1 MEKSRQT
8 QGLQVPGRL
17 PTDPGAP
24 SAPESQV
31 KVAIALGY
39 APEAEDA
46 PRVLAGGRG
55 AVAEQILNIAFA
67 QGIRVREDADL
78 AQLLSALD
86 IDSEIPVEAFAAV
99 AEILAYVYRANRAAA
114 APGATTATATATS
127 SGAACADDAAPDQP
141 LLDQPL
147 LDQPKAARPKGTAG

>member
-1 MEKSRQT
+1 MKNARQT
-8 QGLQVPGRL
+8 QGSQVSGRL
-17 PTDPGAP
+17 PTDPAAP
-24 SAPESQV
+24 SAPESPV

-55 AVAEQILNIAFA
+55 AIAEQILNIAFA

-78 AQLLSALD
+78 AEVLAAID

-99 AEILAYVYRANRAAA
+99 AEVLAYVYRANSAAA
-114 APGATTATATATS
+114 APGATGHGDTLP
-127 SGAACADDAAPDQP
+127 GQP
-141 LLDQPL
+141 LLDQH
-147 LDQPKAARPKGTAG
+147 TAKRAEGSLK

>member
-1 MEKSRQT
+1 MKNARQT
-8 QGLQVPGRL
+8 QGSQVSGRL
-17 PTDPGAP
+17 PTDPAAP
-24 SAPESQV
+24 SAPESPV

-55 AVAEQILNIAFA
+55 AIAEQILNIAFA

-78 AQLLSALD
+78 AEVLAAID

-99 AEILAYVYRANRAAA
+99 AEVLAYVYRANSAAA
-114 APGATTATATATS
+114 APGATGPGDTLP
-127 SGAACADDAAPDQP
+127 GQP
-141 LLDQPL
+141 LLDQH
-147 LDQPKAARPKGTAG
+147 TAKRAEGSLK

>member
-1 MEKSRQT
+1 MKNARQT
-8 QGLQVPGRL
+8 QGSQVSGRL
-17 PTDPGAP
+17 PTDPAAP
-24 SAPESQV
+24 SAPESPV

-55 AVAEQILNIAFA
+55 AIAEQILNIAFA

-78 AQLLSALD
+78 AEVLAAID

-99 AEILAYVYRANRAAA
+99 AEVLAYVYRANSAAA
-114 APGATTATATATS
+114 APGATGPGDTLP
-127 SGAACADDAAPDQP
+127 GQPLPGHFLIDQP

-147 LDQPKAARPKGTAG
+147 LDQPLAKRAKGSLE

>member
-8 QGLQVPGRL
+8 QGLQVPGQL

-24 SAPESQV
+24 SAPESPV

-86 IDSEIPVEAFAAV
+86 IDSEIPVKAFAAV
-99 AEILAYVYRANRAAA
+99 AEILAYVYRANLAAA
-114 APGATTATATATS
+114 APGPTTATA
-127 SGAACADDAAPDQP
+127 SGASGADDATRDQP
-141 LLDQPL
+141 LLDPAL
-147 LDQPKAARPKGTAG
+147 LDPPVAARPKGTAG

>member
-1 MEKSRQT
+1 MKNARQT
-8 QGLQVPGRL
+8 QGSQVSGRL
-17 PTDPGAP
+17 PTDPAAP
-24 SAPESQV
+24 SAPESPV

-55 AVAEQILNIAFA
+55 AIAEQILNIAFA

-78 AQLLSALD
+78 AEVLAAID

-99 AEILAYVYRANRAAA
+99 AEVLAYVYRANSAAA
-114 APGATTATATATS
+114 APGATGPGDTLP
-127 SGAACADDAAPDQP
+127 GQPLPGHFLDQP

-147 LDQPKAARPKGTAG
+147 LDQPLAKRAKGSLE